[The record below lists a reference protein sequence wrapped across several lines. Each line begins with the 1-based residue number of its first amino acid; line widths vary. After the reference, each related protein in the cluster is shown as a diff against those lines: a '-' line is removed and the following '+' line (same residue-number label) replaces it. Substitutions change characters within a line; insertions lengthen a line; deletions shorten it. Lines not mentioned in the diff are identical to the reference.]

1 MPRVGTKQAAL
12 IGLLGRPDGA
22 TIRELT
28 EETGWRPN
36 TIHSAFV
43 TLRKQG
49 WQISVE
55 QKAAE
60 KRYQITA
67 GPDFLPQG
75 QTPDNISAA

>member
-1 MPRVGTKQAAL
+1 MPRVGTKQAAV

-36 TIHSAFV
+36 TIHSALV

-49 WQISVE
+49 WQISIK
-55 QKAAE
+55 QNAAE

-67 GPDFLPQG
+67 GPDVLLQG
-75 QTPDNISAA
+75 QKPDHISAA

>member
-1 MPRVGTKQAAL
+1 MPRSGTKQAAL

-28 EETGWRPN
+28 EGTGWRAN
-36 TIHSAFV
+36 TVHSALV
-43 TLRKQG
+43 TLRKRG

-60 KRYQITA
+60 KRYQVIA
-67 GPDFLPQG
+67 GPDLA
-75 QTPDNISAA
+75 PDAQAPGNAAA